1 VDSDES
7 QQAAGEPRIKL
18 ENLAI
23 GCLGVIM
30 GMPLGHYLA
39 VAYMAQFETDIM
51 SMSAVIF
58 PRSYAIAASAAL
70 VILLVSQ
77 IPAIRQIYRLSLP
90 TATKDW
96 SE

>member
-1 VDSDES
+1 MRAVGMSHTRLALILS
-7 QQAAGEPRIKL
+7 L
-18 ENLAI
+18 ENLLL
-23 GCLGVIM
+23 GCLGVVI
-30 GMPLGHYLA
+30 GLPLGYYIA
-39 VAYMAQFETDIM
+39 SYFMSMYETDLF

-58 PRSYAIAASAAL
+58 PRSYIIAALSAVL
-70 VILLVSQ
+70 ILLVSQ